1 MHPFGSLPSP
11 PPCPSPL
18 SSTPGDL
25 ILEFAKALDSRQD
38 ILNLAL
44 TARSPTA
51 LSLLIEPN
59 FPPTVKL
66 YLFIC
71 STRSVRICISQH
83 HSTMY
88 IYPRHAPMP
97 TGHLP
102 PCQGVARPS
111 AGKMEECPYG
121 GRERGRVCGREVA
134 RGVQAARRLDKIYMG
149 CRRDAAD

>member
-1 MHPFGSLPSP
+1 MHPFCSLPSCQP
-11 PPCPSPL
+11 SPSPL
-18 SSTPGDL
+18 SSAPGDL

-59 FPPTVKL
+59 LPPAVKL

-71 STRSVRICISQH
+71 ITRAVRICISQH

-88 IYPRHAPMP
+88 IHPRHAPTP

-111 AGKMEECPYG
+111 AGKMEERPYG
-121 GRERGRVCGREVA
+121 GREWRRVCGREVA
-134 RGVQAARRLDKIYMG
+134 RGVQAARRPDKISMG
-149 CRRDAAD
+149 CRRDAAE